1 MIYFDNNATSLIDTN
16 IAERMLELYRQGLA
30 NPSSQHRFGRV
41 ARQLVEGARDR
52 ILAKIGACTRGMSSD
67 QLLFTSGGTEA
78 NNLAVFGLAEQKP
91 GAIVVSA
98 IEHPSVLGAAEK
110 LESQGRVVH
119 RLPVSRDGVVD
130 LSLLKQ
136 LLERAASDPIALVS
150 IMAANNE
157 TGVIQPIQQAAQLC
171 REHGVLIHSDAV
183 QMLGKESTQFEQLGL
198 DAMTI
203 TAHKLHGPVGVGAL
217 VLKNGVSIGP
227 QLFGGFQ
234 QLGLR
239 PGTEPPVLADAFA
252 NAVER
257 FSDIENRKACLS
269 SLRNTF
275 ETLLLESVPNAMIVG
290 ASANRLPHT
299 SSVAFP
305 ELNRQAI
312 QVALDLEGLACST
325 GSACA
330 SGSSQPSHVLV
341 AMGLPMDVV
350 NGGLRFSF
358 SHNNTLDEVKQAVQ
372 TVRGVV
378 NRLANAAGKNAL
390 QFGSLI

>member
-1 MIYFDNNATSLIDTN
+1 MLYFDNNATSLIDSDIT
-16 IAERMLELYRQGLA
+16 ERMLELYRQGLA

-41 ARQLVEGARDR
+41 ARQFVEGARDR
-52 ILAKIGACTRGMSSD
+52 ILARIGACTQGMASD

-78 NNLAVFGLAEQKP
+78 NNLALFGLAEQHP
-91 GAIVVSA
+91 GAIVVSS
-98 IEHPSVLGAAEK
+98 IEHPSILGAAEK
-110 LESQGRVVH
+110 LESQGRMVH
-119 RLPVSRDGVVD
+119 RLPVNRDGVVE
-130 LSLLKQ
+130 LSVLKQ
-136 LLERAASDPIALVS
+136 LLERGASDPIAIVS
-150 IMAANNE
+150 IMSANNE
-157 TGVIQPIQQAAQLC
+157 TGVIQPIEQAAQLC

-183 QMLGKESTQFEQLGL
+183 QMLGKESIQFEQLGL

-203 TAHKLHGPVGVGAL
+203 TAHKLHGPVGIGAL
-217 VLKNGVSIGP
+217 VLKSGVSIGP

-239 PGTEPPVLADAFA
+239 PGTESPVLADAFA

-257 FSDIENRKACLS
+257 FSDIEHRKACLS

-275 ETLLLESVPNAMIVG
+275 ESLLLESVPNVAIVG
-290 ASANRLPHT
+290 AGSHRLPHT

-305 ELNRQAI
+305 GSNRQAL
-312 QVALDLEGLACST
+312 QVALDLEGVACST

-341 AMGLPMDVV
+341 AMGLSADIV

-358 SHNNTLDEVKQAVQ
+358 SHNNTLEEVRK
-372 TVRGVV
+372 GVEIIASV
-378 NRLANAAGKNAL
+378 VTRMANSATK
-390 QFGSLI
+390 SLPF